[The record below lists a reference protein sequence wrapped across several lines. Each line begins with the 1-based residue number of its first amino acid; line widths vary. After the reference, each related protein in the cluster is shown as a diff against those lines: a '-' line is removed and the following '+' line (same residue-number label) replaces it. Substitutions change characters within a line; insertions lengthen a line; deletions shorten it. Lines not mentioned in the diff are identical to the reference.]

1 MRRLLQYCQDPEG
14 IWWHGALWATGM
26 ATTELLRVLFF
37 GMTWGV
43 AYRQMH
49 TIYFF
54 HYRSIKIKI
63 IFFLRTAIRL
73 RAAMITML
81 FKKVLRLSSL
91 GDKSIGEVNLF

>member
-43 AYRQMH
+43 AYR
-49 TIYFF
+49 
-54 HYRSIKIKI
+54 
-63 IFFLRTAIRL
+63 
-73 RAAMITML
+73 
-81 FKKVLRLSSL
+81 
-91 GDKSIGEVNLF
+91 